1 MRAPGGAGQRYAAGI
16 VPQNPD
22 DMAAFLRQELGSLQS
37 ALQALADGQLDLIT
51 VTPAKPRDGM
61 LRFAAAGVL
70 GASAGFYGFYA
81 AGWKFL
87 G

>member
-1 MRAPGGAGQRYAAGI
+1 MRAPGGASPRYAAGI
-16 VPQNPD
+16 VPQSPD
-22 DMAAFLRQELGSLQS
+22 DLAAFLRQELSGLQS
-37 ALQALADGQLDLIT
+37 ALQTLADGQLDLTT
-51 VTPAKPRDGM
+51 VAPPKPRDGM

-70 GASAGFYGFYA
+70 GASAGFYGYYS